1 MSKRYDQRRPDQSWY
16 PSRDCDRR
24 DDCGAPL
31 FAMETMATLRENG
44 LKLVTDNRHR
54 LWHAGTQAFTTHVA
68 TSTPF
73 LTSSVGTHWRGS
85 MPTRLPW
92 QPWPCNAYMLVAC
105 LLRYKRSRMRSVQSA
120 VSYLYVC
127 GYIDA
132 MFCLQLFELRVT
144 PEVLGVMELLLKP
157 G

>member
-1 MSKRYDQRRPDQSWY
+1 
-16 PSRDCDRR
+16 
-24 DDCGAPL
+24 
-31 FAMETMATLRENG
+31 
-44 LKLVTDNRHR
+44 
-54 LWHAGTQAFTTHVA
+54 
-68 TSTPF
+68 
-73 LTSSVGTHWRGS
+73 
-85 MPTRLPW
+85 
-92 QPWPCNAYMLVAC
+92 MLVAC

-132 MFCLQLFELRVT
+132 MFCLQLFELRAT

>member
-1 MSKRYDQRRPDQSWY
+1 MIWWEMARSKLVPIARLWQARWLRSSTIRHVDY
-16 PSRDCDRR
+16 
-24 DDCGAPL
+24 
-31 FAMETMATLRENG
+31 ATLRENG

-54 LWHAGTQAFTTHVA
+54 LRHGRYASIHYTCSHIDDF
-68 TSTPF
+68 P
-73 LTSSVGTHWRGS
+73 SSVGTHWRGS

-92 QPWPCNAYMLVAC
+92 QPWPCNAYMLAAC

-132 MFCLQLFELRVT
+132 MFCLQLFELRAT
-144 PEVLGVMELLLKP
+144 PEVLGVMELMLKP